1 LAPPDVLRETNF
13 GDTVHSNYRDRTS
26 VIVAV
31 IGGATNQ
38 NVKVAS
44 AFVEAIPQHRR
55 LSRQNEA
62 PCRPDCQPPKLGAE
76 EREKS

>member
-1 LAPPDVLRETNF
+1 LRETNF

-26 VIVAV
+26 VIVAAGV
-31 IGGATNQ
+31 IAGATNQ

-44 AFVEAIPQHRR
+44 AFVEAIPQHRPW
-55 LSRQNEA
+55 SRQNEA
-62 PCRPDCQPPKLGAE
+62 PCRPDCQPPKLGVE